1 MKASSRSTASR
12 RRRAAA
18 SASRSCPSR
27 RSTTAVACVAPPA
40 IALSDVGDTTTG
52 WPEAGATYSW
62 IDAAGG
68 DTAGA
73 GAVEQLL
80 QVAAN
85 EVDFRGD
92 RGFFYYHQVMEK
104 VESEASKESQRA
116 GPPTGGYRVTIVG
129 AGFLGFDANASTI
142 LVALARRAPPPPTR
156 TSSRPRRTR
165 RRGT

>member
-1 MKASSRSTASR
+1 MPVTSLDDA
-12 RRRAAA
+12 
-18 SASRSCPSR
+18 
-27 RSTTAVACVAPPA
+27 AVACVAPPA

-85 EVDFRGD
+85 EVDFRGETAS
-92 RGFFYYHQVMEK
+92 YYHQVMEK

-116 GPPTGGYRVTIVG
+116 GPPTGYRVTIVG
-129 AGFLGFDANASTI
+129 AASSASTPTRRPSSSPS
-142 LVALARRAPPPPTR
+142 ARRAPPPPTR
-156 TSSRPRRTR
+156 TGSRPRRTR